1 MSFTVTKTSADN
13 LTTLPNYDVTKR
25 DEIKNSILSFNNVQ
39 EKSQME
45 LPKSVQLTDRAMKIS
60 LNPNA
65 KKIHFFE
72 ILLMKIFTAKNN
84 LLWKLIRFKNKM
96 ENIFRFMIVKFSIAS
111 IIFYLRNELSFK
123 WFHYG
128 ILFIFFFGV
137 RCATA
142 NKINGFTN
150 LFIAIACKGI
160 KSVGVSN

>member
-84 LLWKLIRFKNKM
+84 LL
-96 ENIFRFMIVKFSIAS
+96 
-111 IIFYLRNELSFK
+111 
-123 WFHYG
+123 
-128 ILFIFFFGV
+128 
-137 RCATA
+137 
-142 NKINGFTN
+142 
-150 LFIAIACKGI
+150 
-160 KSVGVSN
+160 